1 MIVSAFLTAEDN
13 YKLSSVPS
21 GIANAAQRGYTGY
34 EERRIFVQP

>member
-21 GIANAAQRGYTGY
+21 GISNSAQQGISISSERQAA
-34 EERRIFVQP
+34 